1 MGRGVTEPYSAV
13 AARCGAAQVRREPYS
28 TARFDVGATWDA
40 RALLR
45 GVARYDVAQVRREPH
60 FAVPFDV
67 A

>member
-1 MGRGVTEPYSAV
+1 MHRDV
-13 AARCGAAQVRREPYS
+13 AW
-28 TARFDVGATWDA
+28 FDVGATWDA